1 MLESEAMQGHLIFF
15 CLAGSGNLLLAC
27 AVLLCRFVD
36 GSEHVVLQ
44 PGTRSV
50 CFRPWLKSR
59 VVLVVPVGLPLLLSL
74 SNMYESDLPHP
85 LFELC
90 EKTSLSLFRDATFVV
105 DAQ

>member
-1 MLESEAMQGHLIFF
+1 
-15 CLAGSGNLLLAC
+15 
-27 AVLLCRFVD
+27 
-36 GSEHVVLQ
+36 
-44 PGTRSV
+44 
-50 CFRPWLKSR
+50 
-59 VVLVVPVGLPLLLSL
+59 VGLPLLLSL